1 MFVRQDTHRQ
11 KASHSEAQ
19 AVSCL
24 PASKELLQGQEQ
36 RELGVEVVILWLQ
49 WQQLEL
55 CFPTPGPA
63 LNSCK
68 RNVLY
73 RARLNVNCILRP
85 QADHSTSL
93 PRPWKF
99 QDAHLVSPYC
109 FV

>member
-1 MFVRQDTHRQ
+1 MKYFTKRQVEGSLGVCEAGHTQ
-11 KASHSEAQ
+11 AEASHSEAQ

-24 PASKELLQGQEQ
+24 PATKELLRGQEQ
-36 RELGVEVVILWLQ
+36 RELWVEVVMLWLQ

-73 RARLNVNCILRP
+73 RARLNV
-85 QADHSTSL
+85 T
-93 PRPWKF
+93 
-99 QDAHLVSPYC
+99 VS
-109 FV
+109 